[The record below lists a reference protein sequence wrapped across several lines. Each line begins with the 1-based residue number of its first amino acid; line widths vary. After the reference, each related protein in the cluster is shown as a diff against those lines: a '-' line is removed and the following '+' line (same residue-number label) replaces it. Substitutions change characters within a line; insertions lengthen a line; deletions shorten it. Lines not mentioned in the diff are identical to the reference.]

1 MQAPAEPTPSPA
13 RLVLETAVAITLW
26 ASVPVVVRSLSANAW
41 TIGIFRLFFG
51 SVLIYLIF
59 VRRETGALRSLRLQD
74 WLWLGVIGLA
84 FGGHWATYFLSIK
97 TASAS
102 IGAIG
107 LAGYGVFLTML
118 GAIYYRRAPRL
129 LELLALVLCIVGAYF
144 LVPEFS
150 LSNDVAAGLALGS
163 VSSFLFALLPIL
175 HQHNRHLSSQVRT
188 FGQFAFGFAL
198 FAFFFPWSDWNLPA
212 LDWGKLAYLTLFCT
226 ALSHTLWV
234 RVSTVLPPQT
244 TSTVYY
250 AYLPISLTF
259 AVLLLGETVDL
270 RTIGGA
276 ALIVTGSVIGVRA
289 QLRRPVNRAG
299 GN

>member
-1 MQAPAEPTPSPA
+1 MQDPNEASPSPA

-26 ASVPVVVRSLSANAW
+26 ASVPVVIRSLSANAW
-41 TIGIFRLFFG
+41 TIGVFRLFFG

-59 VRRETGALRSLRLQD
+59 VSREGGALRKLRGRD
-74 WLWLGVIGLA
+74 WLWLGVIGLV

-97 TASAS
+97 TSSAS

-107 LAGYGVFLTML
+107 LAGYGVFLTIL
-118 GAIYYRRAPRL
+118 GAVYYRRPPRW
-129 LELLALVLCIVGAYF
+129 LEVLAVAICIVGVYF

-150 LSNDVAAGLALGS
+150 LSNDVAAGLALGA

-175 HQHNRHLSSQVRT
+175 HQHNKHMSSQVRT
-188 FGQFAFGFAL
+188 FGQFAFAFVL
-198 FAFFFPWSDWNLPA
+198 FAFFFPWTDWELPA
-212 LDWGKLAYLTLFCT
+212 LDWWKLGYLTLFCT

-259 AVLLLGETVDL
+259 AVLILDETVDL
-270 RTIGGA
+270 RTLGGA
-276 ALIVTGSVIGVRA
+276 GLIVLGSVMGVRA
-289 QLRRPVNRAG
+289 QMRRPVKSSD
-299 GN
+299 